1 MEERLAVVEGQ
12 LDSADTI
19 YRNVLPTGSPG
30 LDVPFGRNSR
40 RHNVAPTQLGEY
52 IDRVM
57 RRNGKHRKESAR
69 LPVWVTRAEEGDL
82 R

>member
-12 LDSADTI
+12 LDNADTI
-19 YRNVLPTGSPG
+19 YRNVLRTGSPG

-40 RHNVAPTQLGEY
+40 RHKVATTPLGEY

-57 RRNGKHRKESAR
+57 RRNVMHRNESAGS
-69 LPVWVTRAEEGDL
+69 PVWVTRAEEGDL